1 LIEVLVKAANSEAEL
16 EESVYAVVAVAT
28 ATAQN
33 LPKDFFE
40 SVLHFYIGIGM
51 ADEDFKFRS
60 CNTSA
65 LEGTVYQQQY
75 NYVALARRRG
85 LAVSYPPATYEIELS
100 REIEHQ
106 LFLPEIPQ
114 K

>member
-1 LIEVLVKAANSEAEL
+1 
-16 EESVYAVVAVAT
+16 
-28 ATAQN
+28 
-33 LPKDFFE
+33 
-40 SVLHFYIGIGM
+40 
-51 ADEDFKFRS
+51 
-60 CNTSA
+60 

-75 NYVALARRRG
+75 NYAALARRRG

-106 LFLPEIPQ
+106 FYLPEIPQ